1 MKKPRSRKP
10 GTGHTISS
18 TDEEWDVVRAGAVGA
33 GTPVSA
39 WVVECALTVDPL
51 PGNHRRLTLDERE
64 QRYISRAVGEHA
76 RSLHSGGDAPS
87 QFTDDLRALLEARLR
102 TMARQGRGDEAV
114 TLLRTVFGDER
125 AEMIAAAL
133 MQDVRTT
140 PGTKE
145 RPQEEK
151 IEEEPER
158 KKLPQGEFLFGSI
171 RES

>member
-10 GTGHTISS
+10 GSGHTISS
-18 TDEEWDVVRAGAVGA
+18 TDEEWDVVRAGAAGA

-76 RSLHSGGDAPS
+76 RSLHSSGDAPS

-102 TMARQGRGDEAV
+102 TMSRQGRGDEAV
-114 TLLRTVFGDER
+114 ALLRTVFGDER
-125 AEMIAAAL
+125 AETIAATL

-140 PGTKE
+140 PGTQE

-158 KKLPQGEFLFGSI
+158 KKLPQGELLF
-171 RES
+171 

>member
-151 IEEEPER
+151 IEEEPEC
-158 KKLPQGEFLFGSI
+158 
-171 RES
+171 